1 MRKRILILPKTPS
14 KVFSLGGKKAGTR
27 RTWPRA
33 DFLLVILVAGFLG
46 LSIFFSKAALVRKKL
61 PSQAE
66 TNSVAKQLSSLTQSD
81 LIVFSDGRVWYV
93 RGVQANNIEIVG
105 WIGDN
110 TKSEGINSFVLA
122 DDNFTIVRQNDPK
135 WAEARDRYFKQ

>member
-1 MRKRILILPKTPS
+1 MSKKPFILTTTS
-14 KVFSLGGKKAGTR
+14 SGAASSGGKRLGKR
-27 RTWPRA
+27 RNWQRA
-33 DFLLVILVAGFLG
+33 DLVLVILLVCFLG
-46 LSIFFSKAALVRKKL
+46 ILIIFIRSTLIPKHSLPKEQMKSIARQMSALSR
-61 PSQAE
+61 
-66 TNSVAKQLSSLTQSD
+66 SD

-93 RGVQANNIEIVG
+93 RGVQGNNIEIVG

-110 TKSEGINSFVLA
+110 TKSEDINSFVLA

>member
-1 MRKRILILPKTPS
+1 
-14 KVFSLGGKKAGTR
+14 
-27 RTWPRA
+27 
-33 DFLLVILVAGFLG
+33 LG
-46 LSIFFSKAALVRKKL
+46 LSIFFSKAALVRKEL

-66 TNSVAKQLSSLTQSD
+66 ANSVAKQLSSLSQSD

-93 RGVQANNIEIVG
+93 RGVQGNTIEIVG

-110 TKSEGINSFVLA
+110 TKSEEINSFVLA

-135 WAEARDRYFKQ
+135 WAETRDRYFKQ